1 MVIAMGL
8 VYLPSV
14 LDCFVTEPIL
24 SHLLFPS
31 ILSKDRFLLISKYS
45 HVSDDTQFPGDKLG
59 KLRPFIDHLVRN
71 QMIDT
76 RCRVSF
82 IQYMPKSQQ
91 SLVWRIGYW
100 QTQFFLMCAIFKFTP
115 KKMKERPNT
124 VLAHRVIMDLVEPYL
139 KRGHRLFMDNFY
151 SSPTLYQQLWEKNAG
166 IWNSQTG
173 QERNASRTIE

>member
-1 MVIAMGL
+1 VEELFAYIGMVIAMGL

-71 QMIDT
+71 QMIDN

-82 IQYMPKSQQ
+82 IQYMPKKP
-91 SLVWRIGYW
+91 
-100 QTQFFLMCAIFKFTP
+100 AKFGV
-115 KKMKERPNT
+115 KNW
-124 VLAHRVIMDLVEPYL
+124 VLADSIFPYL
-139 KRGHRLFMDNFY
+139 CNFQIY
-151 SSPTLYQQLWEKNAG
+151 TEKD
-166 IWNSQTG
+166 
-173 QERNASRTIE
+173 ERTPEHGLGT